1 MKDAYTQALARLGFT
16 DKEAK
21 VYVAAL
27 ELGPAPM
34 QKIAERAGVKRATT
48 YVMVE
53 MLMARGL
60 MTEKVNGKRAVFV
73 AEGPHKLHEVLENE
87 RKAIEAKKEVV
98 NEVLPGLLKLLPTE
112 VAELERVAA

>member
-1 MKDAYTQALARLGFT
+1 MKDVYAQSLARLGFSE
-16 DKEAK
+16 KEAK

-53 MLMARGL
+53 LLMARGL
-60 MTEKVNGKRAVFV
+60 MIERENGKRAVFV
-73 AEGPHKLHEVLENE
+73 AEAPHKLHEVLERE
-87 RKAIEAKKEVV
+87 MQALQAKKLIVD
-98 NEVLPGLLKLLPTE
+98 EVLPGLRQLVP
-112 VAELERVAA
+112 AEADARVAA